1 MLRRLLASETWDEL
15 LDVSALHPS
24 GGRAARRR

>member
-1 MLRRLLASETWDEL
+1 MLRRLLASDTWDEL
-15 LDVSALHPS
+15 LDVSALHPG